1 MGIVVCAAH
10 SDDPP
15 ALQLSTRFMGSSRRV
30 LGDACLQYAQHG
42 ASCLSSLQGPPLS
55 ALLRPHFRSR
65 FALVPKDSKE
75 LSMPITFFQPA
86 SAHQSNKPSH
96 QHSVLPTALKYDIAS
111 GLLLCLLTVLL
122 VALVGC
128 GAGGYAGG
136 GIEGTS
142 VSSFVIDAGQS
153 YKVTTAVEGAAIPNY
168 ALSCSTSAC
177 GSLSS
182 TSGASVVYT
191 APAGITSQLKVTLT
205 AAVPGTHSSATVAI
219 TVNPDPTLP
228 GVPAGGTIG
237 TAYTAAL
244 NPTGGTTPLTLSL
257 TSGTLPPGLSFN
269 ATTGTIT
276 GTPTT
281 AGTYTFAVQLT
292 DASVV
297 PFTLSTPETI
307 VIAAPAV
314 TTLTLS
320 GNPPAGTV
328 NTAYA
333 TTFAATG
340 GTAPYTFSLLSGALP
355 AGLTLSPTG
364 VVTGTPT
371 TAAVAVFTLQATDGN
386 GDKGTAVFSITIN
399 PAPLSLTLGTMPNG
413 TVNVPYSS
421 TIGVAGG
428 TSPYSCSITAGTL
441 PAGLT
446 LSANCLVSGTPTV
459 AGTANLTVKAT
470 DSSNPQ
476 ESTTGPVSLTIN
488 PAALSITVGT
498 LPSGTVNVPYSSTIG
513 VAGGTSPYACTITA
527 GTLPAGLTLGAN
539 CLVSGT
545 PTVAGTANLTVKA
558 TDSSNPQEST
568 TGPVSLTINPAG
580 SLVIM
585 SPPSGTVGVPYTGPI
600 GVSGGTGPYTC
611 TITAGALPAGL
622 MLNGCTITG
631 TPTAPGTT
639 TVTVKGTDSSNPP
652 KTGTGPVT
660 ITINPSALSLTVTSL
675 PNGMVNVPYSSTI
688 GVTGGTAPYSCTI
701 TAGTLPA
708 GLTLGANCLVSG
720 TPTIAGTSNLTV
732 KATDSSNPQEST
744 TGPVSLTINPAA
756 SLTITSPPAGT
767 VGTPYTGPI
776 GVSGGTGPYT
786 CTITSG
792 ALPAGLT
799 LNGCTITG
807 TPTAPGTTTV
817 TVKGTD
823 SSNPPKT
830 GTGPVTITINPSAL
844 SLTVTSLP
852 NGMVNV
858 PYSSTIGVTGGT
870 APYSCT
876 ITAGTLPAG
885 LTLGA
890 NCLVSGT
897 PTVAGTANLTVKAT
911 DSSNPQESTTGP
923 VSLTINPA
931 ALTLTVTSLPNG
943 MVNVPYSSTIGV
955 TGGTAPYSCTITAG
969 TLPAGLTLGA
979 NCLVSG
985 TPTVAGTANL
995 TVKATDSSNPQEST
1009 TGPVSLTITPAELKL
1024 TVSSLPNGTVGT
1036 PYSSTIGV
1044 SGGTSP
1050 YSCIIT
1056 AGTLPAG
1063 LTLGANCLVS
1073 GTPTV
1078 AGTAN
1083 LTVKATD
1090 SSNPQESTTGPVS
1103 LTINPAAVTLT
1114 LTSPPAGTINVP
1126 YMGSVGVAGGTAPYT
1141 CTLTA
1146 GTLPTGLTLGANCAI
1161 SGTPTTSGSSTF
1173 TVKATDSSTP
1183 ANTTTGPVTLVINPA
1198 TTTLTLTPPPA
1209 ATVDTPYNGVI
1220 GVSGGTAPYTCTI
1233 TAGNLPAGLTLGAN
1247 CTITGTPTTA
1257 GSATVTVHATD
1268 SSNPTATTTGPVTI
1282 TVNPLSPLTLTG
1294 SLPNATLGVPYT
1306 QTLTAQGGLAPY
1318 TYAITAGALP
1328 AGLSLDSST
1337 GVISGT
1343 PTVIGASSFTVT
1355 ATDSEPTPAQASL
1368 PLIINV
1374 LYPTTPSDVELTGPY
1389 AYLFQGY
1396 DDVVAGVLA
1405 YQTATVGSFTAD
1417 GKGGITLG
1425 ELDANHQA
1433 SDPAGNTIASAN
1445 FLGTY
1450 TLGTDNR
1457 GSLTLTVLNADGTTG
1472 ATTTYAIAVQAPIAP
1487 STITVQGSL
1496 IESDD
1501 NQLVGTKGSG
1511 TLLAQ
1516 TSTAFASGLNG
1527 SYAFGVSGDT
1537 PCLPACTIGI
1547 LAGPAATVGQFTTDG
1562 AGAITAGTS
1571 DTNIA
1576 TTNTANAALG
1586 GTYTTADG
1594 NGRIQ
1599 LSLSTQ
1605 GAPTPY
1611 PTDFAVYVVNA
1622 NQAFILST
1630 DKHSAYILL
1639 AGSATLQSQT
1649 TFSDASMNSAFIGY
1663 ENSSSDPGLL
1673 GATLQNVLNLSTAT
1687 IFRGTGSSNGN
1698 CAITNVD
1705 TGGVTSL
1712 VSGLT
1717 GILGGGT
1724 GLTGILGAYT
1734 QTGNTTCAVTSN
1746 GRGVLQYPVATLL
1759 GLPVGTPP
1767 APRVFY
1773 LTAPNA
1779 GYFLETSYAGLG
1791 KFEAQTGGPFSEA
1804 TTFTGTYVY
1813 GSAPASSLASI
1824 DTSGVIASN
1833 GKGSATSTLDLN
1845 VGVGTLNVI
1854 ELGQTS
1860 TQPYSTPNATSGRF
1874 TLGADGYIVLYAI
1887 TPNRFVLLDTNPL
1900 TTSPSVAVLY

>member
-720 TPTIAGTSNLTV
+720 TPTIAGTS
-732 KATDSSNPQEST
+732 
-744 TGPVSLTINPAA
+744 
-756 SLTITSPPAGT
+756 
-767 VGTPYTGPI
+767 
-776 GVSGGTGPYT
+776 
-786 CTITSG
+786 
-792 ALPAGLT
+792 
-799 LNGCTITG
+799 
-807 TPTAPGTTTV
+807 
-817 TVKGTD
+817 
-823 SSNPPKT
+823 
-830 GTGPVTITINPSAL
+830 
-844 SLTVTSLP
+844 
-852 NGMVNV
+852 
-858 PYSSTIGVTGGT
+858 
-870 APYSCT
+870 
-876 ITAGTLPAG
+876 
-885 LTLGA
+885 
-890 NCLVSGT
+890 
-897 PTVAGTANLTVKAT
+897 NLTVKAT

>member
-1 MGIVVCAAH
+1 
-10 SDDPP
+10 
-15 ALQLSTRFMGSSRRV
+15 
-30 LGDACLQYAQHG
+30 
-42 ASCLSSLQGPPLS
+42 
-55 ALLRPHFRSR
+55 
-65 FALVPKDSKE
+65 
-75 LSMPITFFQPA
+75 MPITFFQPA

-111 GLLLCLLTVLL
+111 GLLLCLLMVLL
-122 VALVGC
+122 VAIAGC

-228 GVPAGGTIG
+228 GVPAGGTVG

-371 TAAVAVFTLQATDGN
+371 TAGVAVFTLQATDGN
-386 GDKGTAVFSITIN
+386 GDKGTAVFSVTIN

-421 TIGVAGG
+421 TIGV
-428 TSPYSCSITAGTL
+428 S
-441 PAGLT
+441 
-446 LSANCLVSGTPTV
+446 
-459 AGTANLTVKAT
+459 
-470 DSSNPQ
+470 
-476 ESTTGPVSLTIN
+476 
-488 PAALSITVGT
+488 
-498 LPSGTVNVPYSSTIG
+498 
-513 VAGGTSPYACTITA
+513 GGTSPYACTITA

-568 TGPVSLTINPAG
+568 TGPVSLTINPAALSITVG
-580 SLVIM
+580 TLPNGTVNVAYSSTIGVSGGTSPYSCSITAGTLPAGLTLGANCLISGTPTVAGTANLTVKATDSSNPQETTTGPVSLTINPAALSITVGTLPSGTVNVAYSSTIGVSGGTSPYACTITAGTLPAGLTLGANCLVSGTPTVAGTANLTVKATDSSNPQETTTGPVSLTINPAASLVIT

-639 TVTVKGTDSSNPP
+639 TVTVKGTDSGNPP

-675 PNGMVNVPYSSTI
+675 PNGTVNVPYSSTI
-688 GVTGGTAPYSCTI
+688 GVAGGTSPYSCTI

-807 TPTAPGTTTV
+807 TPTTPGSTTV

-823 SSNPPKT
+823 SSNPPVT
-830 GTGPVTITINPSAL
+830 GTGPITITINPSAL
-844 SLTVTSLP
+844 TLTLSSLP
-852 NGMVNV
+852 NGTVGT
-858 PYSSTIGVTGGT
+858 PYSSTIGVSGGT
-870 APYSCT
+870 SPYTCT
-876 ITAGTLPAG
+876 ITAGTLPTG

-911 DSSNPQESTTGP
+911 D
-923 VSLTINPA
+923 A
-931 ALTLTVTSLPNG
+931 
-943 MVNVPYSSTIGV
+943 
-955 TGGTAPYSCTITAG
+955 
-969 TLPAGLTLGA
+969 
-979 NCLVSG
+979 
-985 TPTVAGTANL
+985 
-995 TVKATDSSNPQEST
+995 SNPQEST

-1090 SSNPQESTTGPVS
+1090 SSNPQETTTGPVS

-1126 YMGSVGVAGGTAPYT
+1126 YNGSVGVAGGTAPYT

-1146 GTLPTGLTLGANCAI
+1146 GTLPTGLTLGANCTI
-1161 SGTPTTSGSSTF
+1161 TGTPGTSGSSTF

-1209 ATVDTPYNGVI
+1209 ATVDTPYTGVI

-1233 TAGNLPAGLTLGAN
+1233 TAGTLPAGLTLGAN

-1268 SSNPTATTTGPVTI
+1268 SSSPTATTTGPVTI
-1282 TVNPLSPLTLTG
+1282 TVNPLSTLTLTG

-1318 TYAITAGALP
+1318 TYAVTAGSLP

-1343 PTVIGASSFTVT
+1343 PTAVGASSFTVT
-1355 ATDSEPTPAQASL
+1355 ATDSEPTPAHASL
-1368 PLIINV
+1368 PLIIEV
-1374 LYPTTPSDVELTGPY
+1374 LYPTTPNDAELTGPY

-1450 TLGTDNR
+1450 TLGPDNR

-1496 IESDD
+1496 IESDG

-1516 TSTAFASGLNG
+1516 TSNAFASGLNG

-1649 TFSDASMNSAFIGY
+1649 TFSDASMNGAFIGY

-1698 CAITNVD
+1698 CSITNVD

-1724 GLTGILGAYT
+1724 GLTGLLGAYT
-1734 QTGNTTCAVTSN
+1734 QTGNTTCVVSSN

-1791 KFEAQTGGPFSEA
+1791 KFEAQTGSPFSEA

-1845 VGVGTLNVI
+1845 VGVGTLNI
-1854 ELGQTS
+1854 IQLGQTS